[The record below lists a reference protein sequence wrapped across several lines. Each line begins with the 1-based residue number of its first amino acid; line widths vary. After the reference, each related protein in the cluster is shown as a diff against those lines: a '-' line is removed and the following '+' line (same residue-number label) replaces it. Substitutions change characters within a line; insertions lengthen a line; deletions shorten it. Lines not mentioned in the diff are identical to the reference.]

1 MHWSIAKLVLPFSRL
16 TSRCIL
22 NTVSI
27 SLIPVETMSGTFKFS
42 NEYVGIFS
50 HLNLFYI
57 FFLSKHLHEVPVV
70 VISRPDLDDLRLRLE
85 ENPGKLFNWKTTF
98 PLKYLFCAPRRL
110 TVHSRGE
117 ERHSNFLAFSSDE
130 RKVLVWQLQ
139 IGLEWELPF
148 WLYGWKSCF
157 SSSINSNNNINT
169 TTTAIILAKIWMAI
183 NSSSY
188 SSKSSSNNNNSSSVA
203 KTAAAT
209 PAPEQLT
216 SAIAATTASAI
227 KAAATTNNICSSI
240 STSNYV
246 VKYCLSANLVFPI
259 RLSPAVGSV
268 VGGIQ
273 SSLCEPE

>member
-1 MHWSIAKLVLPFSRL
+1 MWEFFHIWICSTFFFSA
-16 TSRCIL
+16 
-22 NTVSI
+22 SI
-27 SLIPVETMSGTFKFS
+27 SMRCQLLLSPDPTLTISGSDSRRILEIYSVE
-42 NEYVGIFS
+42 
-50 HLNLFYI
+50 
-57 FFLSKHLHEVPVV
+57 
-70 VISRPDLDDLRLRLE
+70 
-85 ENPGKLFNWKTTF
+85 KLLF

-157 SSSINSNNNINT
+157 SSSINSNNNSNT
-169 TTTAIILAKIWMAI
+169 TTAAIILAKIWMAI

-188 SSKSSSNNNNSSSVA
+188 SSKSSSNNNNSSSA
-203 KTAAAT
+203 AITAAAT
-209 PAPEQLT
+209 PATEQLT
-216 SAIAATTASAI
+216 SAIAATTAPAI
-227 KAAATTNNICSSI
+227 KAAATTNNIC
-240 STSNYV
+240 TSNYV
-246 VKYCLSANLVFPI
+246 VKDCLSANLVFPI